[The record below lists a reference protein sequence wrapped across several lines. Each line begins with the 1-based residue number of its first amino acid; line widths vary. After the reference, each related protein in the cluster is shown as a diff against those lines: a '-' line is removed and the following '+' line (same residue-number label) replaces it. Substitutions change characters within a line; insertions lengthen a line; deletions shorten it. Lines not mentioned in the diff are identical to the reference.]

1 MVDRKIFEKYRQKR
15 SNLHAKCLPT
25 CNKLLEALIG
35 RQFLQACLNGTTVGH
50 SITSEERDE
59 FKTESACSS
68 VRLSVPDQIGSTLG
82 CTTGDIERKREGW
95 RSDSPVLVPGP
106 LVEFAVAAA
115 AERKKVSSSG
125 DRRTKHPN

>member
-1 MVDRKIFEKYRQKR
+1 MVDRKIYVKYRQKR

-25 CNKLLEALIG
+25 CKKLLEALIG

-82 CTTGDIERKREGW
+82 CTTGEGW
-95 RSDSPVLVPGP
+95 SDSPVLVPGP
-106 LVEFAVAAA
+106 LVEFAVAA